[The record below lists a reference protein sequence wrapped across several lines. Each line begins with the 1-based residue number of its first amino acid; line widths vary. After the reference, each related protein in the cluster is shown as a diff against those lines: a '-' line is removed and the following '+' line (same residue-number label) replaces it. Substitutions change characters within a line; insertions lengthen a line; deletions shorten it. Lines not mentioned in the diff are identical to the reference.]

1 MYVHKSY
8 LMFEQFAIEI
18 IIFYFRKYKL
28 LLFSIVIVIVW
39 YCFQTTLTTP
49 NQTKTPK

>member
-18 IIFYFRKYKL
+18 IIFYFRKFFKN
-28 LLFSIVIVIVW
+28 
-39 YCFQTTLTTP
+39 P
-49 NQTKTPK
+49 KTNRKS